1 MARYFFHI
9 RNTDAYDQ
17 DDEGF
22 ELPGIEAVEKQ
33 LQLAVRK
40 LVMQMVTHGEP
51 IVGLSFEVADEK
63 GDIVLVL
70 PFESVLD

>member
-9 RNTDAYDQ
+9 RNTGACEK

-22 ELPGIEAVEKQ
+22 ELPGIEAVKN
-33 LQLAVRK
+33 LRMAVRK
-40 LVMQMVTHGEP
+40 LVMHMATHGEP

-70 PFESVLD
+70 PFESDLD

>member
-1 MARYFFHI
+1 
-9 RNTDAYDQ
+9 
-17 DDEGF
+17 
-22 ELPGIEAVEKQ
+22 
-33 LQLAVRK
+33 
-40 LVMQMVTHGEP
+40 MVTQGEP